1 MTRLCKYLVKGT
13 IILYTMKSKP
23 IFAAFGGSWAK
34 VYTFVLTLVGLPT
47 WADAEPL
54 TFFGRLKKLK
64 STRGAKG
71 AGAYLKESQRALL
84 KWLAGSPLGKG
95 KSTVKLRRGVPTI
108 LPGALRRAIY
118 SGNLAA
124 VRVAL
129 TLFGVARTI
138 YHKGDIKTSTI
149 TEPSSWA
156 PSPSR
161 EAQFSKRIKVAL
173 KWLKV
178 GQFPR
183 PKASGLSDIVKVSNR
198 QGPNGHAV
206 LAAHWDAYALRHS
219 SVWTTFSFLAKA
231 WGLPF
236 LIHSVEA
243 LALVTSPMIS
253 KYPIVEKTLPQS
265 RAILGKLGVKREPL
279 GKMRIFAISDFWTQ
293 TLLRPLHNFLM
304 EELRK
309 LPMDGTWD
317 QGKAADRVREETKK
331 GTKLFSFDLSAAT
344 DRFPVRFLVLTLAAL
359 LGPEVA
365 EAWRTLLVD
374 RDYWHQ
380 GIAYRYGA
388 GQPMGTLS
396 SWASFALAHHVVV
409 QIAARLAG
417 FEGLFTGYAL
427 LGDDIVIFDEDVA
440 EEYRLLMSELGVTIN
455 DSKSINGPGT
465 AEFAKR
471 IFHGGTEVTGVS
483 GALVAQAVSN
493 LSGLRVLV
501 ETLLLRGFCI
511 THETFYSAS
520 LHLTIQGKM
529 TRAWRYIL
537 ASLLGPEAPLAVQP
551 ALWGGLMVYPL
562 EYLVG
567 TQGGQPSAR
576 QEFKRLNSSTAE
588 ASAEGPVIGPL
599 PCESGVLELEILRY
613 RSLTAIRRARESQAK
628 WMELLSGNLRS
639 LLKGWVLKGPV
650 EKSLR
655 GADNDFSFIPNAQQW
670 ARTLIEVGHPATAI
684 ALKPQDQTDHTE
696 WELMDLSI
704 PLSPG
709 DWLQPTVWGLAPSG
723 DMRILVKARRMS
735 HFAIDVARACAS
747 TLPLAFEWQEPDALE
762 MIREGWMLET
772 SEFWKE
778 PGAPAS

>member
-1 MTRLCKYLVKGT
+1 
-13 IILYTMKSKP
+13 MKSKP

-34 VYTFVLTLVGLPT
+34 VYTFVLTLVGLHQ
-47 WADAEPL
+47 WSVAEPL

-64 STRGAKG
+64 AARGAKG

-84 KWLAGSPLGKG
+84 KWLAGAPLGKG
-95 KSTVKLRRGVPTI
+95 KSTVRLKKGVPAI
-108 LPGALRRAIY
+108 LPGALRKAIY

-129 TLFGVARTI
+129 TLFGVSRTI
-138 YHKGDIKTSTI
+138 FHKGAIKTSTI

-161 EAQFSKRIKVAL
+161 EATMSKRIKVAL

-178 GQFPR
+178 GQFQR
-183 PKASGLSDIVKVSNR
+183 PTKVTGLSDIVKVSNR

-243 LALVTSPMIS
+243 LSLVTSPMVT
-253 KYPIVEKTLPQS
+253 KYPIIEKALPQD
-265 RAILGKLGVKREPL
+265 RAIIGKLGVKKEPL
-279 GKMRIFAISDFWTQ
+279 GKMRVFAISDFWTQ
-293 TLLRPLHNFLM
+293 TLLRPFHNFLM
-304 EELRK
+304 GELRK

-331 GTKLFSFDLSAAT
+331 GTKLYSFDLSAAT
-344 DRFPVRFLVLTLAAL
+344 DRFPVRFLVLVLTAL
-359 LGPEVA
+359 VGPEVA
-365 EAWRTLLVD
+365 EAWRILLVD
-374 RDYWHQ
+374 RDYWHA
-380 GIAYRYGA
+380 GVAYRYAA

-409 QIAARLAG
+409 QMAARLAG
-417 FEGLFTGYAL
+417 YEGLFQGYVL
-427 LGDDIVIFDEDVA
+427 LGDDIVIFDEAVA
-440 EEYRLLMSELGVTIN
+440 EEYRLLMTELGVTIN
-455 DSKSINGPGT
+455 DDKSINGPGT

-471 IFHGGTEVTGVS
+471 IFHGGSEVTGVS
-483 GALVAQAVSN
+483 GAVVAQAVAH

-511 THETFYSAS
+511 THQTFYQAS

-562 EYLVG
+562 DYLLG
-567 TQGGQPSAR
+567 MRSASRLPGGGPTFTR
-576 QEFKRLNSSTAE
+576 KDPSTAE
-588 ASAEGPVIGPL
+588 AISESPVMGPL
-599 PCESGVLELEILRY
+599 PCESGALELEILRY
-613 RSLTAIRRARESQAK
+613 RSFTSIRRARESQAK
-628 WMELLSGNLRS
+628 WIETLSGNLVS
-639 LLKGWVLKGPV
+639 LLKGWVLMSPKK
-650 EKSLR
+650 ESS
-655 GADNDFSFIPNAQQW
+655 GANFQLHHMVPAVIGW
-670 ARTLIEVGHPATAI
+670 ARELIEVGHPAQAI
-684 ALKPQDQTDHTE
+684 ALKAQDQTDHSE
-696 WELMDLSI
+696 WELADLSI
-704 PLSPG
+704 PLSEG

-735 HFAIDVARACAS
+735 HFAIDVARACAA
-747 TLPLAFEWQEPDALE
+747 TLPLAFEWQEPGALE
-762 MIREGWMLET
+762 MIREGWELET
-772 SEFWKE
+772 LEFWKDL
-778 PGAPAS
+778 PASDS

>member
-1 MTRLCKYLVKGT
+1 
-13 IILYTMKSKP
+13 MKSRP

-34 VYTFVLTLVGLPT
+34 VYTFVLTLVGLPQ
-47 WADAEPL
+47 WAVAEPL
-54 TFFGRLKKLK
+54 AFFGRLKKLK
-64 STRGAKG
+64 ATRGAKG
-71 AGAYLKESQRALL
+71 AGSYLKESQRALL

-95 KSTVKLRRGVPTI
+95 KSTVRLRKGVPAI

-161 EAQFSKRIKVAL
+161 EATFQKRIKVAL

-178 GQFPR
+178 GQFHPPR
-183 PKASGLSDIVKVSNR
+183 KVTGLKDIVKVSNR
-198 QGPNGHAV
+198 TGPNGHAV

-219 SVWTTFSFLAKA
+219 SVWTTFTFLAKA

-243 LALVTSPMIS
+243 LSLVTSPMVN

-265 RAILGKLGVKREPL
+265 KAIIGKLGTKAEPL

-293 TLLRPLHNFLM
+293 TLLRPLHDFLM
-304 EELRK
+304 GELRK

-331 GTKLFSFDLSAAT
+331 GTKLYSYDLSAAT
-344 DRFPVRFLVLTLAAL
+344 DRFPVRFLVLTLGVL
-359 LGPEVA
+359 IGPEVA
-365 EAWRTLLVD
+365 EHWKTLLVD
-374 RDYWHQ
+374 RDYWYK
-380 GIAYRYGA
+380 GVGYRYAA

-409 QIAARLAG
+409 QIAARIAG
-417 FEGLFTGYAL
+417 YEGLFQGYAL
-427 LGDDIVIFDEDVA
+427 LGDDIVIFDEAVA
-440 EEYRLLMSELGVTIN
+440 EEYRILMAELGVTIN
-455 DSKSINGPGT
+455 DSKSINGPGV

-471 IFHGGTEVTGVS
+471 VFSNGTEVTGVS
-483 GALVAQAVSN
+483 GALVAQCVTN

-501 ETLLLRGFCI
+501 ETLLLRGFLI
-511 THETFYSAS
+511 SHQTFYAAS
-520 LHLTIQGKM
+520 KHLSIQRQM

-562 EYLVG
+562 EYLLG
-567 TQGGQPSAR
+567 TRGLNPSVIR
-576 QEFKRLNSSTAE
+576 QEPSFKRLDSSTAE
-588 ASAEGPVIGPL
+588 ASTSRYPVMGPL

-613 RSLTAIRRARESQAK
+613 RSFTAIRRARESQAK
-628 WMELLSGNLRS
+628 WMSTLSGNLIA
-639 LLKGWVLKGPV
+639 LLKGWVLMAPDKDDC
-650 EKSLR
+650 
-655 GADNDFSFIPNAQQW
+655 GANFDFTHIPNAQQW
-670 ARTLIEVGHPATAI
+670 ARELIEVGHPAQAVQ
-684 ALKPQDQTDHTE
+684 LKQNDQTEHSE
-696 WELMDLSI
+696 WELADLSI

-723 DMRILVKARRMS
+723 DMRLLVRARRMS
-735 HFAIDVARACAS
+735 HFAIDVARACAA
-747 TLPLAFEWQEPDALE
+747 TLPLAFEWQEPGALE
-762 MIREGWMLET
+762 MIREGWELET
-772 SEFWKE
+772 LEFWKE
-778 PGAPAS
+778 QEVSGS

>member
-1 MTRLCKYLVKGT
+1 
-13 IILYTMKSKP
+13 MKSKP

-34 VYTFVLTLVGLPT
+34 VYTFVLTLVGLPQ
-47 WADAEPL
+47 WAVSEPL

-64 STRGAKG
+64 STRGPKG
-71 AGAYLKESQRALL
+71 AGSYLKESQRALL

-95 KSTVKLRRGVPTI
+95 KSTVRLRKGVPAI

-161 EAQFSKRIKVAL
+161 EATFSKRIKVAL
-173 KWLKV
+173 KWLKI
-178 GQFPR
+178 GQFQR
-183 PKASGLSDIVKVSNR
+183 PKGVTGLGDIVKVSNR
-198 QGPNGHAV
+198 TGPNGHAV

-219 SVWTTFSFLAKA
+219 SVWTTFTFLAKA

-236 LIHSVEA
+236 LVHSVEA
-243 LALVTSPMIS
+243 LALVTSPMIN

-265 RAILGKLGVKREPL
+265 RAILGKLGTKQEPL

-293 TLLRPLHNFLM
+293 TLLRCLHDFLM
-304 EELRK
+304 GELRK

-317 QGKAADRVREETKK
+317 QGKAADRVKAETAK
-331 GTKLFSFDLSAAT
+331 GTKLYSFDLSAAT
-344 DRFPVRFLVLTLAAL
+344 DRFPVRFLVLVLGFL
-359 LGPEVA
+359 VGPEVA
-365 EAWRTLLVD
+365 EAWRILLVD
-374 RDYWHQ
+374 RDYWYK
-380 GIAYRYGA
+380 GVAYRYAA

-396 SWASFALAHHVVV
+396 SWAMFALAHHVVV

-417 FEGLFTGYAL
+417 YEGLFDGYAL
-427 LGDDIVIFDEDVA
+427 LGDDIVIFDEAVA

-471 IFHGGTEVTGVS
+471 IFHRGAEVTGVS
-483 GALVAQAVSN
+483 GALVAQCVAN

-511 THETFYSAS
+511 SHQTFYLAS
-520 LHLTIQGKM
+520 KHLTIQGKM

-562 EYLVG
+562 EYLLG
-567 TQGGQPSAR
+567 TRGLNPSVVR
-576 QEFKRLNSSTAE
+576 QEPTFKRVDSSTAE
-588 ASAEGPVIGPL
+588 ASTAWPVMGPL
-599 PCESGVLELEILRY
+599 PCEPGVLELEILRY
-613 RSLTAIRRARESQAK
+613 RSLTSIRRARESQAK
-628 WMELLSGNLRS
+628 WIETLSGNLRA
-639 LLKGWVLKGPV
+639 LLRGWVLMAP
-650 EKSLR
+650 EKESS
-655 GADNDFSFIPNAQQW
+655 GSNFNFTHIPNAQQW
-670 ARTLIEVGHPATAI
+670 ARELIEVGHPAQAI
-684 ALKPQDQTDHTE
+684 TLKAQDQTDHSE

-704 PLSPG
+704 PLSAG
-709 DWLQPTVWGLAPSG
+709 DWLQPTVWGMAPSG
-723 DMRILVKARRMS
+723 DMRLLVKARRMS
-735 HFAIDVARACAS
+735 HFAIDVARCCAA

-778 PGAPAS
+778 

>member
-1 MTRLCKYLVKGT
+1 
-13 IILYTMKSKP
+13 MKSKP

-34 VYTFVLTLVGLPT
+34 VYTFVLTLVGLPQ
-47 WADAEPL
+47 WAVSEPL

-64 STRGAKG
+64 ATRGAKG
-71 AGAYLKESQRALL
+71 AGSYLKESQRALV
-84 KWLAGSPLGKG
+84 KWLAGDPLKKG

-161 EAQFSKRIKVAL
+161 EATFSKRIKVAL
-173 KWLKV
+173 KWLKI
-178 GQFPR
+178 GQFQR
-183 PKASGLSDIVKVSNR
+183 PKGVSGLSDIVKVSNR
-198 QGPNGHAV
+198 TGPNGHAV

-219 SVWTTFSFLAKA
+219 TVWTTFCFLAKA

-243 LALVTSPMIS
+243 LSSVTSPMIN

-293 TLLRPLHNFLM
+293 TLLRCLHNFLM

-344 DRFPVRFLVLTLAAL
+344 DRFPVRFLVLTLAVL
-359 LGPEVA
+359 VGPEVA

-380 GIAYRYGA
+380 GVAYRYGA

-396 SWASFALAHHVVV
+396 SWASFALSHHVVV

-417 FEGLFTGYAL
+417 YEGLFQGYAL
-427 LGDDIVIFDEDVA
+427 LGDDIVIFDEAVA
-440 EEYRLLMSELGVTIN
+440 EEYRLLMTELGVTIN

-471 IFHGGTEVTGVS
+471 IFHGGSEVTGVS
-483 GALVAQAVSN
+483 GALVAQAVAH
-493 LSGLRVLV
+493 LSGMRVLV
-501 ETLLLRGFCI
+501 ETLLLRGFSI
-511 THETFYSAS
+511 STKTLYLAS
-520 LHLTIQGKM
+520 LHLTIHGRV

-562 EYLVG
+562 EYLCG
-567 TQGGQPSAR
+567 TRGLNPSVDRQGCS
-576 QEFKRLNSSTAE
+576 FKRLHPSTAE
-588 ASAEGPVIGPL
+588 TSAGRDLIGPL
-599 PCESGVLELEILRY
+599 PCESGALELEICRY
-613 RSLTAIRRARESQAK
+613 RSFTAIRRARESQAQ
-628 WMELLSGNLRS
+628 WIETLSGNLIA
-639 LLKGWVLKGPV
+639 LLKGWVLMAP
-650 EKSLR
+650 EKESS
-655 GADNDFSFIPNAQQW
+655 GANFNFTHIPNAQRW
-670 ARTLIEVGHPATAI
+670 ARELIEVGHPAQAI

-696 WELMDLSI
+696 WELADLSI

-723 DMRILVKARRMS
+723 DMHLLVKARRMS

-747 TLPLAFEWQEPDALE
+747 TLPLAFEWQEPGALE
-762 MIREGWMLET
+762 MIREGWELET
-772 SEFWKE
+772 AEIWKDQQ
-778 PGAPAS
+778 PS

>member
-1 MTRLCKYLVKGT
+1 
-13 IILYTMKSKP
+13 MKSKP

-47 WADAEPL
+47 WANAEPL

-84 KWLAGSPLGKG
+84 KWLAGSPLEKG
-95 KSTVKLRRGVPTI
+95 KSTVKLRRGVPVI
-108 LPGALRRAIY
+108 LPGALRKAIY

-161 EAQFSKRIKVAL
+161 EATFSKRIKVAL
-173 KWLKV
+173 KWLKI

-183 PKASGLSDIVKVSNR
+183 PKVSGLPDIVKVSNR

-219 SVWTTFSFLAKA
+219 SVWTTYCFLAKA
-231 WGLPF
+231 WGLSF

-243 LALVTSPMIS
+243 LALVTSPMVN

-265 RAILGKLGVKREPL
+265 KAILGKLGVKREPL

-293 TLLRPLHNFLM
+293 TLLRLLHNFLM

-331 GTKLFSFDLSAAT
+331 GTKLYSFDLSAAT
-344 DRFPVRFLVLTLAAL
+344 DRFPVRFLVLVLAVL
-359 LGPEVA
+359 VGPEVA

-380 GIAYRYGA
+380 GVAYRYGA

-417 FEGLFTGYAL
+417 WEGLFTGYAL
-427 LGDDIVIFDEDVA
+427 LGDDIVIFEEDVA
-440 EEYRLLMSELGVTIN
+440 EEYRLLMTELGVTIN

-471 IFHGGTEVTGVS
+471 IFHGGSEVTGVS
-483 GALVAQAVSN
+483 GALVAQAVAN

-501 ETLLLRGFCI
+501 ETLLLRGFLI
-511 THETFYSAS
+511 THKSFYLAS

-537 ASLLGPEAPLAVQP
+537 ASLLGPEAPLAVRP

-562 EYLVG
+562 EYLCG
-567 TQGGQPSAR
+567 TQADSLSPGKGSIS
-576 QEFKRLNSSTAE
+576 FTRLHPSTAE
-588 ASAEGPVIGPL
+588 TSTGRDLIGPL
-599 PCESGVLELEILRY
+599 PCDVGVLETEILRY
-613 RSLTAIRRARESQAK
+613 RSFTAIRRARESQAE
-628 WMELLSGNLRS
+628 WMATLSGNLNA
-639 LLKGWVLKGPV
+639 LLRGGGLKGPV
-650 EKSLR
+650 ERSLK
-655 GADNDFSFIPNAQQW
+655 GADSDFSHIPNAQQW
-670 ARTLIEVGHPATAI
+670 ARELIEVGHPATAI
-684 ALKPQDQTDHTE
+684 ALKPQDQTDHSE
-696 WELMDLSI
+696 WELADLSI

-735 HFAIDVARACAS
+735 HFAIDVARACAA
-747 TLPLAFEWQEPDALE
+747 TLSLAYEWQEPGALE
-762 MIREGWMLET
+762 MIREGWELET
-772 SEFWKE
+772 TEFWKE
-778 PGAPAS
+778 QQPS